1 MEALDSARLFGFG
14 FGSYYRLIRPV
25 NLKVSSA

>member
-1 MEALDSARLFGFG
+1 MEALDSARLLFG

>member
-1 MEALDSARLFGFG
+1 MEALDSARLFG